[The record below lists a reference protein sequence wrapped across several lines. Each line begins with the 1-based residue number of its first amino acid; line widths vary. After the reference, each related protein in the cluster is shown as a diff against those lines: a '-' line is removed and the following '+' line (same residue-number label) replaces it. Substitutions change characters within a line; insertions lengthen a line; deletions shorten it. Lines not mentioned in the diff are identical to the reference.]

1 MTYPTLRRLG
11 AVTFLLLGTLAAS
24 GAQARTDIGISLGVP
39 LPGVVV
45 SPGYQVA
52 PAYGPPPVYYE
63 PPPIYRPPPVYY
75 EPRPVY
81 RPPVYFQPPP
91 VQYVPA
97 PGFVPYYAVPRP
109 RYYDDRRYP
118 PPGYRRDHD
127 HDGIPDRYDGYDNRR
142 DYYRR

>member
-1 MTYPTLRRLG
+1 MTHPTLRRLG
-11 AVTFLLLGTLAAS
+11 AVTFLLLGALAAS

-39 LPGVVV
+39 MPGVVV

-63 PPPIYRPPPVYY
+63 PQ
-75 EPRPVY
+75 PVY

-97 PGFVPYYAVPRP
+97 PGFVPYYAPRP
-109 RYYDDRRYP
+109 RYYDDR
-118 PPGYRRDHD
+118 GYRHGYRDRDHD
-127 HDGIPDRYDGYDNRR
+127 GVPDRYDRHDDRR

>member
-11 AVTFLLLGTLAAS
+11 AVTFLLLGALAAS
-24 GAQARTDIGISLGVP
+24 GAQARTDIGISLGLP

-52 PAYGPPPVYYE
+52 PAYGPPPIYYE
-63 PPPIYRPPPVYY
+63 PQPIYRPPPVYY

-97 PGFVPYYAVPRP
+97 PGFVPYYAPRP
-109 RYYDDRRYP
+109 RYDDDR
-118 PPGYRRDHD
+118 GYRHGYRDRD
-127 HDGIPDRYDGYDNRR
+127 HDGIPDRYDRHDDRR
-142 DYYRR
+142 DYDRR